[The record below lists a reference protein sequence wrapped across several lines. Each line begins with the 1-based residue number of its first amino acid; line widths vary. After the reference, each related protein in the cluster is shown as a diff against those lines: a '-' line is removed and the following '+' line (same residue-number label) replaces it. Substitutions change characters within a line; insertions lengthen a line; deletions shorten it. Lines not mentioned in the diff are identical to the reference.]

1 LTGEKTRPLK
11 EGIEY
16 YSWEEF
22 LKVSDIISLHC
33 PLMPETNHLINQKA
47 LDSMKNGSML
57 INTGRGGLIDTEA
70 VVDALKSGKL
80 GYLGLDVYEQEDQI
94 FFKDLSETIIH
105 DDVLMRLMTFPNVLI
120 TSHQGFFTEDAMMEI
135 ARTTLENFDQFEKKE
150 LLVNEVKY
158 Q

>member
-1 LTGEKTRPLK
+1 
-11 EGIEY
+11 
-16 YSWEEF
+16 
-22 LKVSDIISLHC
+22 
-33 PLMPETNHLINQKA
+33 
-47 LDSMKNGSML
+47 ML